1 MISLNFYRYHA
12 IQHDHAYMQ
21 AFGILSSIVFIVPAI
36 VSAFIRS
43 KITNRSRRETSQPTP
58 DPAAG
63 TTTDTES
70 APATSMMIQLPSS
83 APQALNDAGSSSDPP
98 PAYYTTVAGEGGDFS
113 QNAHSYPTA
122 PAGVEQPYYSQAQ
135 PGLGGP
141 IATVNGDGSPQNAYD
156 YPAVSVAGGGGV
168 DADDSFYS
176 RALRV
181 EPGITVAVDGTNETG
196 RNEPPSYVSIMA

>member
-12 IQHDHAYMQ
+12 MTTSCIQ
-21 AFGILSSIVFIVPAI
+21 AFGILSSIVFIMPAI

-43 KITNRSRRETSQPTP
+43 KIINQSRRETSQPAP
-58 DPAAG
+58 DPAG

-70 APATSMMIQLPSS
+70 APDATSTMIQLPSS
-83 APQALNDAGSSSDPP
+83 NSQAINGAGSSSDPP

-122 PAGVEQPYYSQAQ
+122 GTGVEQPYYSQAQ
-135 PGLGGP
+135 PGLGGSV
-141 IATVNGDGSPQNAYD
+141 ATVSGDDSPQNAYD

-168 DADDSFYS
+168 DADDSYYS
-176 RALRV
+176 RALHM
-181 EPGITVAVDGTNETG
+181 EPGVTVAVAVGGANETG
-196 RNEPPSYVSIMA
+196 HDEPPSYVSIIA